1 MTRLLCTAPLPTTRS
16 ALPHAMTLA
25 AIVSLAHAGQA
36 VAQPATTASPAAET
50 AAVDGPAIGDSHPS
64 IDKIISDYADSGIDG
79 VVDIVKNKQ
88 GEITKMVVV
97 GAAKITTVLG
107 AADGLQ
113 TARNEARLR
122 AVGKFRQFLEEKVSV
137 TETSES
143 ERTIKLEGDG
153 NDLSESGKKIS
164 KNTEKYKTFSE
175 GMVRGMQMLGYKTVK
190 LNEKEKMYVVVLG
203 WSKDLAAKTRALANE
218 LDKPR
223 TPGTQ
228 PAAVSA
234 ADADERRKL
243 QDHSGVLPAAKG
255 FFDDN

>member
-1 MTRLLCTAPLPTTRS
+1 MTSATYRTPWITRGRSFAAGIATILLT
-16 ALPHAMTLA
+16 
-25 AIVSLAHAGQA
+25 SLASGAAQ
-36 VAQPATTASPAAET
+36 AQPPAAAPAPA
-50 AAVDGPAIGDSHPS
+50 AAVDAASVGDTHPTL
-64 IDKIISDYADSGIDG
+64 DKIISDYADSGVDG

-97 GAAKITTVLG
+97 GAARISTVLG

-137 TETSES
+137 TETSET

-153 NDLSESGKKIS
+153 TDLSESGKKIA

-175 GMVRGMQMLGYKTVK
+175 GMVRGMQMLGYKTVS
-190 LNEKEKMYVVVLG
+190 LNEKEKMYVVVMG

-223 TPGTQ
+223 TNG
-228 PAAVSA
+228 ADRGAVPA
-234 ADADERRKL
+234 ADAAERRKL
-243 QDHSGVLPAAKG
+243 EDRARTLPGASG
-255 FFDDN
+255 FFESDGN

>member
-1 MTRLLCTAPLPTTRS
+1 MNRLTPAAILLS
-16 ALPHAMTLA
+16 LLA
-25 AIVSLAHAGQA
+25 APAAS
-36 VAQPATTASPAAET
+36 AQPAAAPPA
-50 AAVDGPAIGDSHPS
+50 PAIDGAQVGDTHPS
-64 IDKIISDYADSGIDG
+64 IEKIVNDYAESGIDG
-79 VVDIVKNKQ
+79 VVDMVKNKQ

-97 GAAKITTVLG
+97 GAARITTILG

-137 TETSES
+137 TETSET
-143 ERTIKLEGDG
+143 ERTIKLQGDG
-153 NDLSESGKKIS
+153 TDLAESGKKIS

-190 LNEKEKMYVVVLG
+190 LNEKEKMYVVVMG
-203 WSKDLAAKTRALANE
+203 WSKELANKTRALANE

-223 TPGTQ
+223 TAGAK

-234 ADADERRKL
+234 ADAEERRKL
-243 QDHSGVLPAAKG
+243 EDRSGTLSGAKD
-255 FFDDN
+255 FFDDK

>member
-1 MTRLLCTAPLPTTRS
+1 MTRSLLIFLAASALLSGVRGGFAQSTAP
-16 ALPHAMTLA
+16 
-25 AIVSLAHAGQA
+25 
-36 VAQPATTASPAAET
+36 
-50 AAVDGPAIGDSHPS
+50 AAVESAEIGDTHPT
-64 IDKIISDYADSGIDG
+64 IEKIVADYADSGIDG
-79 VVDIVKNKQ
+79 VVDVVKNKQ

-97 GAAKITTVLG
+97 GAARISTVLG

-137 TETSES
+137 TETSET
-143 ERTIKLEGDG
+143 ERTIKLQGDG
-153 NDLSESGKKIS
+153 TDLAESGKKIS

-190 LNEKEKMYVVVLG
+190 LNESEKMYVVVMG
-203 WSKDLAAKTRALANE
+203 WSRDLAAKTRGLANE

-223 TPGTQ
+223 TAGAAA
-228 PAAVSA
+228 AAVPG

-243 QDHSGVLPAAKG
+243 GDSSGTLSGAKD
-255 FFDDN
+255 FFDDK

>member
-1 MTRLLCTAPLPTTRS
+1 MIRPCLRAALHPAS
-16 ALPHAMTLA
+16 ALALVVLGTILPA
-25 AIVSLAHAGQA
+25 SGGRAHG
-36 VAQPATTASPAAET
+36 QPAAPAAAPAES
-50 AAVDGPAIGDSHPS
+50 AAVDGASIGDTHPT
-64 IDKIISDYADSGIDG
+64 IDKIISDYADSGVDG
-79 VVDIVKNKQ
+79 VVDLVKNKN

-97 GAAKITTVLG
+97 GAARITTVLG

-122 AVGKFRQFLEEKVSV
+122 AVGKFRQFLEEKVTV
-137 TETSES
+137 TETSET

-153 NDLSESGKKIS
+153 TDLSESGKKVS

-175 GMVRGMQMLGYKTVK
+175 GMVRGMQLLGYKTVK
-190 LNEKEKMYVVVLG
+190 LNEKEKMYVVVMG

-223 TPGTQ
+223 TPGTT
-228 PAAVSA
+228 AGAVSG

-243 QDHSGVLPAAKG
+243 EDHSGTLKAAKG